1 MVGCLLEDKYQND
14 GVASQVTNSSLI
26 GKVALVTGGSRG
38 IGRAIALELAD
49 RGASIVFNYLKDHR
63 AAQQV
68 EQEVRSKGVECLR
81 FRAHLGQPE
90 KIDDLFAAIHK
101 KFGSLHILVN
111 NAASGVQRSAL
122 NLDVKHWDWT
132 MDINTRAPWLCAK
145 AAVPLMIEGGHI
157 INITSLGSQ
166 KVLPYYLSVGISKAG
181 LEALTRYLAVE
192 LGPMGI
198 NVNAVSGGYV
208 DTDALT
214 SFPNRKELLEKARGS
229 TPAGRHLATEDIA
242 RVVAFLCSAD
252 AFMIR
257 GQVIVVDGG
266 VSLVN

>member
-1 MVGCLLEDKYQND
+1 LEDKYQND
-14 GVASQVTNSSLI
+14 SARNQVTSPSLT

-63 AAQQV
+63 SAQRV
-68 EQEVRSKGVECLR
+68 EQEICMKGVECLR

-90 KIDDLFAAIHK
+90 RIDDLFEAINK
-101 KFGSLHILVN
+101 KFGRLNILVN
-111 NAASGVQRSAL
+111 NAASGVQRTAL
-122 NLDVKHWDWT
+122 ELDLKHWNWT
-132 MDINTRAPWLCAK
+132 MDINTKAPWLCVK
-145 AAVPLMIEGGHI
+145 AAVPLMVDGGHI

-166 KVLPYYLSVGISKAG
+166 RVLPYYLSVGISKAG

-192 LGPMGI
+192 LGPLGI

-214 SFPNRKELLEKARGS
+214 SFPNRKELLEKARGC
-229 TPAGRHLATEDIA
+229 TPAGRHLTTEDIA
-242 RVVAFLCSAD
+242 RVVSFLCSED

-266 VSLVN
+266 VSLVH